1 MPIKPENR
9 HHYTKAAGWPEIR
22 AAVLK
27 RATLPCPDP
36 RLQGSVCCE
45 LCCVPNGRVIYRQSN
60 GPQWALILMEPRT
73 GWKHV
78 NVVLTIA
85 HINQDPTDNRMVNLL
100 ALCQRC
106 HNRIDLPYRQRN
118 AAATREKRHR
128 IIPQNYSEDG
138 K

>member
-9 HHYTKAAGWPEIR
+9 KHYTKAAGWPAIR

-27 RATLPCPDP
+27 RAQDINGHP
-36 RLQGSVCCE
+36 CCE
-45 LCCVPNGRVIYRQSN
+45 LCSAPNGWR
-60 GPQWALILMEPRT
+60 ILRGRAHAAGWEPDLPDSGDGT
-73 GWKHV
+73 V
-78 NVVLTIA
+78 VVLTIA
-85 HINQDPTDNRMVNLL
+85 HINQDPTDNRMTNLL

-128 IIPQNYSEDG
+128 IIPQNYSDQAGQGVE